1 MKLLQAIQQRGLKC
15 LWYKFK
21 NTYLKPDRD
30 ILEIGARNGSLEYL
44 KRYAN
49 VCGSSIHE
57 MERGE
62 KIIWVCWLQGIKNAP
77 ILVQKCVE
85 SIHKYAGDYKVVELT
100 NNNISQYVT
109 LPEYIW
115 EKYRKGTISHI
126 HFSDALRYA
135 LLTERGGI
143 WMDATVL
150 LTGELPSYAV
160 DSPLFVYH
168 SDQKGSS
175 LLSVNFISAYKHH
188 PLVED
193 TYHMILAYWQAE
205 NRTIDYNMTAVFW
218 TIAVYA
224 NQQNTELWNKVLFVP
239 TGLKEILI
247 NELNEP
253 YSVERWQQICA
264 LSSVHK
270 LSYKFAD
277 IGIDTD
283 KQGTFYDVL
292 FNQKN

>member
-1 MKLLQAIQQRGLKC
+1 MKLLQAIKQRGLKC

-21 NTYLKPDRD
+21 NTYIKPDRD

-44 KRYAN
+44 KRYAD
-49 VCGSSIHE
+49 VCGTSLGK

-62 KIIWVCWLQGIKNAP
+62 KIIWVCWLQGVENAP
-77 ILVQKCVE
+77 KLVQKCVA
-85 SIHKYAGDYKVVELT
+85 SIRKYAGEYKVVELT
-100 NNNISQYVT
+100 DDNISQYVT

-115 EKYRKGTISHI
+115 KKYRKGTISHI

-143 WMDATVL
+143 WIDATVL
-150 LTGELPSYAV
+150 MTGELPAYAV

-193 TYHMILAYWQAE
+193 TYHMILAYWRAE

-224 NQQNTELWNKVLFVP
+224 NQQNTELWKNVLYVP

-247 NELNEP
+247 NQLNEP
-253 YSVERWQQICA
+253 YSVNRWQQICS
-264 LSSVHK
+264 LSPIHK
-270 LSYKFAD
+270 LSYKFAEL
-277 IGIDTD
+277 GIHTD

-292 FNQKN
+292 FNQQK